1 MTFFR
6 RRRKD
11 ADLEAEIQAHLAIAV
26 EERVERG
33 ESRAEATASARRE
46 FGNVALVQEVTRSMW
61 GWSRLERIVDGVA
74 ARRPLQTWPRSAA
87 SLCPVS

>member
-6 RRRKD
+6 RQRKD
-11 ADLEAEIQAHLAIAV
+11 ADLEAEIQAHLAIAI

-33 ESRAEATASARRE
+33 ESRAEASANARRE

-61 GWSRLERIVDGVA
+61 G
-74 ARRPLQTWPRSAA
+74 
-87 SLCPVS
+87 

>member
-33 ESRAEATASARRE
+33 EVRGHMRHDT
-46 FGNVALVQEVTRSMW
+46 TRW
-61 GWSRLERIVDGVA
+61 
-74 ARRPLQTWPRSAA
+74 
-87 SLCPVS
+87 